1 MSTTSRYYYV
11 DAQNQAAGPVTLADL
26 QNLQSNGTIPNTTLV
41 ALEGNQDWVPFST
54 LPQPTQAVPLP
65 QPAAQPIPQP
75 TPTPTPTPAPAPA
88 SAPATTPTPASEG
101 QPAWANQLLEKLD
114 QLIST
119 SEKIILAVE
128 KSGIARQPVALVP
141 VPATAALHAEKLS
154 LNPSTK
160 TGIAQQSPVPHP
172 GSAPSAIPRPTPLPT
187 GISTT
192 LPALARPTSATTLT
206 PMAVPANAVKS
217 PLPLPSLGAA
227 PAPAPAPAKPGNLFS
242 KFLKK

>member
-11 DAQNQAAGPVTLADL
+11 DTQNQAAGPVTLADL

-41 ALEGNQDWVPFST
+41 ALEGSQDWVPFST
-54 LPQPTQAVPLP
+54 LPHSTQATALP
-65 QPAAQPIPQP
+65 QPAW
-75 TPTPTPTPAPAPA
+75 
-88 SAPATTPTPASEG
+88 AT
-101 QPAWANQLLEKLD
+101 QLLQKLD

-119 SEKIILAVE
+119 NEKIILAVE
-128 KSGIARQPVALVP
+128 KSGIARQPAALTP

-154 LNPSTK
+154 LNPSVK
-160 TGIAQQSPVPHP
+160 TGIAQHSPIPHP
-172 GSAPSAIPRPTPLPT
+172 GSAPSAIPRPTPLPS
-187 GISTT
+187 GISST
-192 LPALARPTSATTLT
+192 LPTLARPTSATTLT

-217 PLPLPSLGAA
+217 PLPLPTLGAA

>member
-41 ALEGNQDWVPFST
+41 ALEGSQDWVPFST

-65 QPAAQPIPQP
+65 QPAAQH
-75 TPTPTPTPAPAPA
+75 TPAPAL
-88 SAPATTPTPASEG
+88 ASET
-101 QPAWANQLLEKLD
+101 QPAWATQLLEKLD

-119 SEKIILAVE
+119 NEKIILAVE
-128 KSGIARQPVALVP
+128 KSGIARQSLTL
-141 VPATAALHAEKLS
+141 VPATAALHAEKLT

-160 TGIAQQSPVPHP
+160 TGIAQQSPVPNP
-172 GSAPSAIPRPTPLPT
+172 RLAPSAIPRPTPLPSGI

-192 LPALARPTSATTLT
+192 LPALVRPTSATTLT

>member
-41 ALEGNQDWVPFST
+41 ALEGSQDWVPFST
-54 LPQPTQAVPLP
+54 LPQPT
-65 QPAAQPIPQP
+65 AQ
-75 TPTPTPTPAPAPA
+75 PTPTPAPA
-88 SAPATTPTPASEG
+88 SES
-101 QPAWANQLLEKLD
+101 QPAWATQLLQKLD

-119 SEKIILAVE
+119 NEKIILAVE
-128 KSGIARQPVALVP
+128 KSGIARQPVALTP

-154 LNPSTK
+154 LNPSVK
-160 TGIAQQSPVPHP
+160 TGIAQHSPVPNP
-172 GSAPSAIPRPTPLPT
+172 GSAPSAIPRPTPLPS

-227 PAPAPAPAKPGNLFS
+227 PAPAPAKPGNLFS

>member
-11 DAQNQAAGPVTLADL
+11 DTQNQAAGPVTLADL

-41 ALEGNQDWVPFST
+41 ALEGSQDWVPFST

-75 TPTPTPTPAPAPA
+75 TPTPAPAPAPA

-128 KSGIARQPVALVP
+128 KSGIARQPIALVP

-160 TGIAQQSPVPHP
+160 TGIAQQSPAIHP
-172 GSAPSAIPRPTPLPT
+172 GSAPSAIPRPTPLPS

-192 LPALARPTSATTLT
+192 LPSLARPSSSTILT

-217 PLPLPSLGAA
+217 PLSLPSLGAT
-227 PAPAPAPAKPGNLFS
+227 PAPAPAKPGNLFS
-242 KFLKK
+242 KVLKK

>member
-41 ALEGNQDWVPFST
+41 ALEGSQDWVPFST

-75 TPTPTPTPAPAPA
+75 TPTPTPAPAPAPAPA
-88 SAPATTPTPASEG
+88 SEG
-101 QPAWANQLLEKLD
+101 QPGWANQLLEKLD

-141 VPATAALHAEKLS
+141 IPATAALHAEKLS

-160 TGIAQQSPVPHP
+160 TGIAQHSPVPHP
-172 GSAPSAIPRPTPLPT
+172 GSAPSAIPRPTPLPS

-192 LPALARPTSATTLT
+192 LPSLARPSSSTILT

-217 PLPLPSLGAA
+217 PLSLPSLGAA

>member
-41 ALEGNQDWVPFST
+41 ALEGSQDWVPFST
-54 LPQPTQAVPLP
+54 LPQPNQTVPLP
-65 QPAAQPIPQP
+65 QP
-75 TPTPTPTPAPAPA
+75 TPA
-88 SAPATTPTPASEG
+88 PTPASES
-101 QPAWANQLLEKLD
+101 QPAWATQLLQKLD

-119 SEKIILAVE
+119 NEKIILAIE
-128 KSGIARQPVALVP
+128 KSGIARQPVALAP
-141 VPATAALHAEKLS
+141 VPALAALHAEKLS

-160 TGIAQQSPVPHP
+160 TGIAQHSPVPHP
-172 GSAPSAIPRPTPLPT
+172 GSAPSAIPRPAALPS

-192 LPALARPTSATTLT
+192 LPALARPTSATTLS

-217 PLPLPSLGAA
+217 PLPLPTLGAT
-227 PAPAPAPAKPGNLFS
+227 PAPAPAKPGNLFS